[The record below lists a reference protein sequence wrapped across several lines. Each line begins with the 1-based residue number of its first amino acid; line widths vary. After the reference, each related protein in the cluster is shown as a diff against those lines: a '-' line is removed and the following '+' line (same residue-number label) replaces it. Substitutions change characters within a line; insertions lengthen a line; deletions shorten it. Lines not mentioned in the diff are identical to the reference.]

1 MAISPLPEA
10 TVRQLGAA
18 LAITSPVTL
27 VKELLDNALDSGASS
42 ITVTVSPN
50 TVDRIEV
57 RDNGHGISHGDF
69 GALARCGHTSKLKTL
84 RDLDGI
90 GGNSLGFRGV
100 ALASATTLAEVRV
113 TTRIP
118 EEPVAATLL
127 LREQGGATL
136 QELKAAPI
144 GTTVLATSLF
154 HKFPVR
160 LRTAKQEATRTV
172 QTIKRLLQ
180 SYVLARSHVK
190 MTFKI
195 LGAPDTAW
203 QYTPGPKTNPK
214 EAVLRVFGSELS
226 FMCSLY
232 QLSDS
237 ETAPRVDSMGDG
249 SSETAIAKSLAFEA
263 VLPHPDADAQKIGK
277 GAFLS
282 VDSRPISAARGTG
295 KRLVSLFRAALSR
308 RRCQLGLGDAPRN
321 PFIQLNI
328 RCPPGSYD
336 VNVEPAKDDVL
347 FSREE
352 YLVQQFEQFIASV
365 YSVSPCKDDEQ
376 KRAHSQEA
384 PPTPPEAQSEI
395 QVRLTTE
402 NSRLLLTSCCAG
414 ADVESRYVSGP

>member
-18 LAITSPVTL
+18 LAITSPVVL
-27 VKELLDNALDSGASS
+27 VKELLDNALDAGASS
-42 ITVTVSPN
+42 VTVTVSPN

-69 GALARCGHTSKLKTL
+69 AALARCGHTSKLKTL

-100 ALASATTLAEVRV
+100 ALASATALAEIRV

-118 EEPVAATLL
+118 EDPVAATVLL
-127 LREQGGATL
+127 CEQGGATL
-136 QELKAAPI
+136 QEHKAAPI
-144 GTTVLATSLF
+144 GTTVLATALF

-160 LRTAKQEATRTV
+160 LRTAKREATKTI

-180 SYVLARSHVK
+180 SYALARPHVK

-226 FMCSLY
+226 SMCSFY

-237 ETAPRVDSMGDG
+237 ETDPYVDSMSDC
-249 SSETAIAKSLAFEA
+249 SSQTAITKGLEFEA
-263 VLPHPDADAQKIGK
+263 VLPRPDADAQKIGK

-295 KRLVSLFRAALSR
+295 KRLVSIFRTALSR
-308 RRCQLGLGDAPRN
+308 SRCQLGLGDAARD
-321 PFIQLNI
+321 PFVQVNI

-352 YLVQQFEQFIASV
+352 HLVQQFENFIASV
-365 YSVSPCKDDEQ
+365 YSASPCDDDQ
-376 KRAHSQEA
+376 QQGARPQEA
-384 PPTPPEAQSEI
+384 PPKPPQAQLEI
-395 QVRLTTE
+395 QVRPTAE
-402 NSRLLLTSCCAG
+402 SSRFILTSCRADT
-414 ADVESRYVSGP
+414 DVESRYVAGP

>member
-18 LAITSPVTL
+18 LAITSPVVL
-27 VKELLDNALDSGASS
+27 VKELLDNALDAGASS
-42 ITVTVSPN
+42 VTVTVSPN

-69 GALARCGHTSKLKTL
+69 SALARCGHTSKLKTL

-100 ALASATTLAEVRV
+100 ALASATALAEIRV

-118 EEPVAATLL
+118 EDPVAATVLL
-127 LREQGGATL
+127 CEQGGATL
-136 QELKAAPI
+136 QEHKAAPI

-160 LRTAKQEATRTV
+160 LRAAKQEATKTI
-172 QTIKRLLQ
+172 QAIKRLLQ
-180 SYVLARSHVK
+180 SYALARPHVK
-190 MTFKI
+190 MTFKV
-195 LGAPDTAW
+195 LGAPDTVW
-203 QYTPGPKTNPK
+203 QYTPGPKFNPK

-226 FMCSLY
+226 SVCSLY
-232 QLSDS
+232 QLSGS
-237 ETAPRVDSMGDG
+237 ETGPCADSMSDC
-249 SSETAIAKSLAFEA
+249 SSETANTKSLEFEA
-263 VLPHPDADAQKIGK
+263 VLPRPDADPQKIGK

-282 VDSRPISAARGTG
+282 VDSRPISATRGTG
-295 KRLVSLFRAALSR
+295 KRLVSLFRTALSR
-308 RRCQLGLGDAPRN
+308 SRCQLGLGDAPRD
-321 PFIQLNI
+321 PFIHLDI

-352 YLVQQFEQFIASV
+352 HLVQQFEKFIASV
-365 YSVSPCKDDEQ
+365 YSASPCDDDEQ
-376 KRAHSQEA
+376 QGADPQEA
-384 PPTPPEAQSEI
+384 PPTPLQAQPEI

-402 NSRLLLTSCCAG
+402 RLRFLLTSCSAG
-414 ADVESRYVSGP
+414 ADVESRYVPGP